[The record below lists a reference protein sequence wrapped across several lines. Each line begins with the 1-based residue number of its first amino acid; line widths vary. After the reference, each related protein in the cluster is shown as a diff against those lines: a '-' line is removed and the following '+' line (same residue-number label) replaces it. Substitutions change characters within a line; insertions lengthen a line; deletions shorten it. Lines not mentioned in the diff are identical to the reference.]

1 MARCA
6 SNRRECVRVRDG
18 RARSCLGCFKAKQKC
33 KGAIWGGEE
42 EEVEEVEGEAGRVG
56 GPSGSVSK
64 QLREIS
70 ETLKELVEYQGTGI
84 RAMMEVLEGLR
95 YERDED
101 LETAEYNEWL
111 EGFDEE
117 EMGLEAEE
125 LWEEDK
131 SFREW
136 LERGVK
142 SGGAAASA
150 VEPTETGGE
159 ADMEIE

>member
-1 MARCA
+1 M
-6 SNRRECVRVRDG
+6 RVCDG

-56 GPSGSVSK
+56 GPSGSVSE

-111 EGFDEE
+111 EGFSEG
-117 EMGLEAEE
+117 EMDLDAEE
-125 LWEEDK
+125 LWEENK
-131 SFREW
+131 SFKEW
-136 LERGVK
+136 LGRSARSEKAVAT
-142 SGGAAASA
+142 AAG
-150 VEPTETGGE
+150 PTEAE
-159 ADMEIE
+159 VEVDKEIVVE